1 MSLKCLQYRYYIGVD
16 LPACVFFKFLCNEP
30 RELVEARLVVFLDE
44 RPKQVHV
51 VVDPELVDGLFAGPG
66 MTIETS
72 LAKVVVLGL
81 IYALCDLVDVDVQ
94 VYPLAGPL

>member
-1 MSLKCLQYRYYIGVD
+1 MSLECFQHRYYIGVD
-16 LPACVFFKFLCNEP
+16 LPACIFFKFLCNEP

-66 MTIETS
+66 MTVETS

-81 IYALCDLVDVDVQ
+81 IYALCGLVDVDVL
-94 VYPLAGPL
+94 VLSSSG

>member
-51 VVDPELVDGLFAGPG
+51 VVDPELVDGLFAAPG

-81 IYALCDLVDVDVQ
+81 ISPLLSLLDLSVQ
-94 VYPLAGPL
+94 LQPPLD